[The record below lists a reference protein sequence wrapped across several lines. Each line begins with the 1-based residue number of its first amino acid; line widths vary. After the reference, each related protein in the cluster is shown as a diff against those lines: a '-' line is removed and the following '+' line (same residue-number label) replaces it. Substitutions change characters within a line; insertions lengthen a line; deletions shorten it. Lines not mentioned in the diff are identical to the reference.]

1 MLLLQMILNI
11 LLGDPHERQ
20 FEIRENIQLLSEQRE
35 FNDLIERYGRSF
47 LLNLRIRRFIG
58 KHDARLLIHNPT
70 KLQHF
75 CEELECMIRKRR
87 FFI

>member
-1 MLLLQMILNI
+1 MILDV

-20 FEIRENIQLLSEQRE
+20 FEIRENIQLLSEQPV

-47 LLNLRIRRFIG
+47 LLNFRIRRFIG
-58 KHDARLLIHNPT
+58 KHDARLLIHNPV

-75 CEELECMIRKRR
+75 CEELEFMIRRKRL
-87 FFI
+87 FT

>member
-1 MLLLQMILNI
+1 M
-11 LLGDPHERQ
+11 
-20 FEIRENIQLLSEQRE
+20 RENIQLLSEQRE

-58 KHDARLLIHNPT
+58 KQDARLLIHNPA

>member
-20 FEIRENIQLLSEQRE
+20 FEIRGNIQLLSEQQE
-35 FNDLIERYGRSF
+35 FQNLIERYGRSF
-47 LLNLRIRRFIG
+47 LLNLRIRKFIG
-58 KHDARLLIHNPT
+58 EHDARLLIHNPA

-75 CEELECMIRKRR
+75 CKELEFMIRKRR
-87 FFI
+87 YFI

>member
-1 MLLLQMILNI
+1 MILDI

-20 FEIRENIQLLSEQRE
+20 FEIRENIQLLSEQPV

-47 LLNLRIRRFIG
+47 LLKLRIRKFIG
-58 KHDARLLIHNPT
+58 TYDAHMLIRNPV

-75 CEELECMIRKRR
+75 CEELEFMIRKKGL
-87 FFI
+87 FK

>member
-20 FEIRENIQLLSEQRE
+20 FEIRENIQLLSEQPA

-47 LLNLRIRRFIG
+47 LLNFRIRRFIG
-58 KHDARLLIHNPT
+58 KYDARLLIHNPA

-75 CEELECMIRKRR
+75 CEELEFMIRKRR

>member
-20 FEIRENIQLLSEQRE
+20 FEIRENIQLLSEQRA

-47 LLNLRIRRFIG
+47 LLNFWIRRFIG
-58 KHDARLLIHNPT
+58 KHDARLLIHNPA

-75 CEELECMIRKRR
+75 CEELECMIRRKRL
-87 FFI
+87 FT

>member
-1 MLLLQMILNI
+1 MILNI

-47 LLNLRIRRFIG
+47 LLNFRIQRFIP
-58 KHDARLLIHNPT
+58 L
-70 KLQHF
+70 
-75 CEELECMIRKRR
+75 
-87 FFI
+87 

>member
-20 FEIRENIQLLSEQRE
+20 FEIRENIQLLSEQPS
-35 FNDLIERYGRSF
+35 FNNLIERYGRSF
-47 LLNLRIRRFIG
+47 LLNFRIRRFIG
-58 KHDARLLIHNPT
+58 KHDARLLIHNPA

-75 CEELECMIRKRR
+75 CEELEFMIRRKGL
-87 FFI
+87 FT

>member
-11 LLGDPHERQ
+11 LLGNPHERQ
-20 FEIRENIQLLSEQRE
+20 FEIRENIHLLSEQRE

-47 LLNLRIRRFIG
+47 LLNFRIRRFIG
-58 KHDARLLIHNPT
+58 KPDARLLIHNPA

>member
-47 LLNLRIRRFIG
+47 LLNFRIRRFIG
-58 KHDARLLIHNPT
+58 KHDARLLIHNPA

-75 CEELECMIRKRR
+75 CEELEFMIRRKGL
-87 FFI
+87 FT

>member
-1 MLLLQMILNI
+1 MILNI

-47 LLNLRIRRFIG
+47 LLNFHFIG
-58 KHDARLLIHNPT
+58 KHDARLLIRNPA

-75 CEELECMIRKRR
+75 CEELEFMIRRKGL
-87 FFI
+87 FT

>member
-1 MLLLQMILNI
+1 MILDI

-20 FEIRENIQLLSEQRE
+20 FEIRENIQLLSEQPV

-47 LLNLRIRRFIG
+47 LLNFRIRRFSV
-58 KHDARLLIHNPT
+58 KHVARLLIHNPV

-75 CEELECMIRKRR
+75 CEELEFMIRKRGL
-87 FFI
+87 FK